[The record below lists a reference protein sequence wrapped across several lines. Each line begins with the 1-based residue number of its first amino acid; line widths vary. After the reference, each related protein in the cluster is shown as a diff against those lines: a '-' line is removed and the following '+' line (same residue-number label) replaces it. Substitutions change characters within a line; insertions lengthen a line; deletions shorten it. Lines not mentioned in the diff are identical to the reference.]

1 MTITETARS
10 SQTVDLQH
18 FLALM
23 PHFPRSV
30 PPFASESMDMSSE
43 PPTSA
48 PGGTSPDDASDID
61 GVVRRDQSALARI
74 YGRLGGV
81 VYGMCRQVLHDDGLA
96 QDVAQEIFLR
106 LWNEPKRFD
115 AQRGSLR
122 SFLLREARSRS
133 IEKVRSEEARTQ
145 RETRSEFRDRPIAP
159 NAERDALQSLTS
171 DAVRTALLQ
180 LPEVE
185 RSAIVLAYYGGHSY
199 REVAT
204 ALETPEGTIKSRIRS
219 GLSKLS
225 SLLTVDGLE
234 VEP

>member
-1 MTITETARS
+1 MTITETAQRS
-10 SQTVDLQH
+10 RTVNLQRVR
-18 FLALM
+18 APM
-23 PHFPRSV
+23 PHHPGSV
-30 PPFASESMDMSSE
+30 PPFASGSMDISSE

-48 PGGTSPDDASDID
+48 PSGNLPDDASDID
-61 GVVRRDQSALARI
+61 GVIRRDQSALARI

-145 RETRSEFRDRPIAP
+145 RETRSELRERPIAP

-171 DAVRTALLQ
+171 NAVRTALLQ
-180 LPEVE
+180 LPQDE

-199 REVAT
+199 RDVAS
-204 ALETPEGTIKSRIRS
+204 ALETPEGTVKSRIRS

-225 SLLTVDGLE
+225 SLLTTDGLE
-234 VEP
+234 VEL

>member
-1 MTITETARS
+1 MTVTETARS

-18 FLALM
+18 FLTLM

-30 PPFASESMDMSSE
+30 PPFASGSMDISSE

-48 PGGTSPDDASDID
+48 PSGTSTDDASDID

-106 LWNEPKRFD
+106 LWNEPNRFD

-133 IEKVRSEEARTQ
+133 IEKVRSEEARTM
-145 RETRSEFRDRPIAP
+145 RETRSEFRERPIAP
-159 NAERDALQSLTS
+159 NAERDALQSLTL

-225 SLLTVDGLE
+225 SLLTIDGLE
-234 VEP
+234 VEQ

>member
-10 SQTVDLQH
+10 SQVVDLQH

-23 PHFPRSV
+23 PHFPRSM
-30 PPFASESMDMSSE
+30 PPFASGSMDTSSE
-43 PPTSA
+43 PPTST
-48 PGGTSPDDASDID
+48 PSGTSPDDASDIA
-61 GVVRRDQSALARI
+61 GVVRREQSALARI
-74 YGRLGGV
+74 YGRLSGV

-145 RETRSEFRDRPIAP
+145 RETRSESRERPIAP

-171 DAVRTALLQ
+171 NAVRTALLQ

-204 ALETPEGTIKSRIRS
+204 ALATPEGTIKSRIRS

-225 SLLTVDGLE
+225 SLLTTDGLE
-234 VEP
+234 VEQ